1 MGELFESIED
11 EIAPAFDV
19 GTEIMFGAGDPSN
32 GSAIESL
39 VFTVDNPTKLNAAF
53 DSLAK
58 KPDFSKGT
66 LFGFNTFDNRADGT
80 FYAYTDEVMAT
91 WPTPADRYRALQ
103 NIYNNE
109 KDLLDNAE
117 YTNYVASIPT
127 KGVGTVYFNS
137 TYGESG
143 ILAVVPH
150 SNGFKVHYRLDGVGD
165 GGATEPPYMYQN
177 IPGENVMFYGE
188 SNALLDIYNVQGMD
202 LASQLKT
209 EGAIETEGNWMNN
222 GIAFS
227 MHDTGTLLPG
237 MALYFDAADY
247 VEDARQDIA
256 AMSEFFDAI
265 VAQMDEESPEMA
277 DVITKSTVDAD
288 GATLNKITFDLSA
301 VPEEEMDS
309 DLEMFNEIVTDP
321 IEFYYGLTSDDYV
334 VFALYNDFEEVLA
347 DSRPISMNSD
357 IKEAMSYL
365 SGYPNGLTYISMENM
380 LNYVDVWVTEL
391 EKQEPMPAELKDNY
405 NQVIEYLSTI
415 DYMINSEKEFGNGLM
430 YVKVN

>member
-1 MGELFESIED
+1 
-11 EIAPAFDV
+11 
-19 GTEIMFGAGDPSN
+19 
-32 GSAIESL
+32 
-39 VFTVDNPTKLNAAF
+39 
-53 DSLAK
+53 
-58 KPDFSKGT
+58 
-66 LFGFNTFDNRADGT
+66 
-80 FYAYTDEVMAT
+80 
-91 WPTPADRYRALQ
+91 
-103 NIYNNE
+103 
-109 KDLLDNAE
+109 
-117 YTNYVASIPT
+117 
-127 KGVGTVYFNS
+127 
-137 TYGESG
+137 
-143 ILAVVPH
+143 
-150 SNGFKVHYRLDGVGD
+150 
-165 GGATEPPYMYQN
+165 MYQN

-309 DLEMFNEIVTDP
+309 DLEIFNEIVTDP